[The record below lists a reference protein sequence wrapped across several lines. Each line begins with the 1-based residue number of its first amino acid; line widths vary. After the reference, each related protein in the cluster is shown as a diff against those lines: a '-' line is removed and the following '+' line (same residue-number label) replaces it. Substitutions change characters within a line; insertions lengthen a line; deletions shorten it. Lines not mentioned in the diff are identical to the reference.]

1 MRSPLG
7 LVAAAAVG
15 WAAGHTGAALRLLD
29 RAEATNRVRPTY
41 YASAWVALGRV
52 LLETARLGTCGGR

>member
-1 MRSPLG
+1 MGRG
-7 LVAAAAVG
+7 QR
-15 WAAGHTGAALRLLD
+15 GAALRLLD

-41 YASAWVALGRV
+41 SASAWVALGRV